1 MKFAILL
8 ALLFCSCAA
17 SAAPSLRVPDAALAF
32 GQGGGAGAVDRGFT
46 EAVESIAAT
55 LAVECNKGDS
65 TCAEYVT
72 AVILWRRY
80 LASDTAGEEVSVRR
94 IVETPKQFSGL
105 KLSPLLRKPVE
116 LAIRMAFFRPI
127 AAAAINGELDGKY
140 PPMTHYARE
149 EAMPKTAWGMAALK
163 KRKLIYLP
171 DGHVVVEG
179 PLPFR
184 LPDGV
189 KAANKRLSW
198 SRCLK
203 MNGEMMAELFPSC
216 RAKTFKLAA
225 R

>member
-1 MKFAILL
+1 MKFTLL
-8 ALLFCSCAA
+8 FALLFCPCAA
-17 SAAPSLRVPDAALAF
+17 SAYPSLRVPDAALAF
-32 GQGGGAGAVDRGFT
+32 GQGGGAGAVGRGFT
-46 EAVESIAAT
+46 EAVEAMAAT

-80 LASDTAGEEVSVRR
+80 IASDTADEEISVRR

-105 KLSPLLRKPVE
+105 KLSPLLRNPVE
-116 LAIRMAFFRPI
+116 LAVRMAFFRPI
-127 AAAAINGELDGKY
+127 AAAAINGGLDGKY
-140 PPMTHYARE
+140 PPMTHYARK

-163 KRKLIYLP
+163 KEKLIHLP

-179 PLPFR
+179 PIPFR

-203 MNGEMMAELFPSC
+203 MNGEIMAELFPSC
-216 RAKTFKLAA
+216 RVKVCRLVA